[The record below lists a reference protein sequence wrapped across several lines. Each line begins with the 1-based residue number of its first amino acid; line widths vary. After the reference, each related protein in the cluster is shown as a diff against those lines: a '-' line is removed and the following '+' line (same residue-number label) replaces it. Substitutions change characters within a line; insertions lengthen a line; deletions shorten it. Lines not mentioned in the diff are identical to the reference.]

1 MKCKVSLC
9 GIKMLLIG
17 FISSFL
23 NKIINHR
30 NQLRHYRTYIKL
42 FREQFDT
49 ISVDVDFSENL
60 SVPIKYEP
68 QFLNWSHFQV
78 TVLSGILKNSGEK
91 SYHPYLSNNCKH
103 DQVFVHLAIEE
114 VIKETE
120 INPDMHIIIESDNCS
135 QQYKSAPHFY
145 HLQ

>member
-1 MKCKVSLC
+1 MGFKLC
-9 GIKMLLIG
+9 
-17 FISSFL
+17 
-23 NKIINHR
+23 
-30 NQLRHYRTYIKL
+30 
-42 FREQFDT
+42 FDT

-78 TVLSGILKNSGEK
+78 TVLSGTLKNSGEK

-135 QQYKSAPHFY
+135 QQYKSATHIH
-145 HLQ
+145 HLQELANKYQAKII